1 MTMKKGLILIGLL
14 ALTLPSARVQAQVPT
29 LHFGDSGYFYNP
41 DWFQDSVEVL
51 NNYGQGDIVMNGCFV
66 GNAFRFGTGVEVYGV
81 ALASP
86 NIGDFPYLWVMV
98 LKDRPLGNGVY
109 AFDTVAA
116 ELFCMVDSPAV
127 SYANFEFVSTPPY
140 TGRIT
145 APLYNF
151 YFREPVGIGAGER
164 FYVGVKHSWYNRY
177 NNFDKTTHECT
188 ACWYNTIN
196 FNARCRSNEM
206 TDGDTTWNLLL
217 GPNEQTINMI
227 RYEFRRKSNAKG
239 FLPISAP
246 PDRSIRQNHIHDAP
260 LTAAVPN
267 FHLASTAGNH
277 PTLAWDSVESDFGL
291 AGADVDLF
299 EVQYTLYDSS
309 YASGRSVLTPR
320 FSTTILDTLVP
331 EVYYKFH
338 VRCRNHH
345 RCDIHDT
352 LVWGPWSREVYFRS
366 GDTLPDCR
374 KVEGFR
380 FLGHRMNRPY
390 FSWEMQDPHTSY
402 EIQCSLFD
410 SNEWSSTYV
419 DRRGSYVLPRGFQQ
433 AGTYKARIR
442 AHCLHQCQMHDTTLW
457 GPWSDLAVFYSSG
470 QWTEADTGEVGIAA
484 PEATTAFTLSPNP
497 TMGEVT
503 VVLPPLGEG
512 AVLTVADATGREVRR
527 QSIAP
532 AAEGTR
538 LRLDLKGLPAG
549 AYFVTLVTPQGSH
562 TEKLFVK

>member
-1 MTMKKGLILIGLL
+1 MFVLL
-14 ALTLPSARVQAQVPT
+14 LCPAVRMSAQVPT

-51 NNYGQGDIVMNGCFV
+51 SNFNMGNMVWYEGFI
-66 GNAFRFGTGVEVYGV
+66 GNAFRYGTAVTVYGV

-86 NIGDFPYLWVMV
+86 NIGDFPYIWAMI

-116 ELFCMVDSPAV
+116 ELFCFVDSPAV
-127 SYANFEFVSTPPY
+127 SHANFEFVSTPPF
-140 TGRIT
+140 TSRIT

-151 YFREPVGIGAGER
+151 YFSHPVEIGSGER

-177 NNFDKTTHECT
+177 NNSDKTTHECT
-188 ACWYNTIN
+188 QCGYSAIN
-196 FNARCRSNEM
+196 FNARFMSFEL
-206 TDGDTTWNLLL
+206 TYGDSTWNLRL
-217 GPNEQTINMI
+217 GPNENTVNMI
-227 RYEFRRKSNAKG
+227 QYEFRNKNNAQG

-246 PDRSIRQNHIHDAP
+246 PDRSIHQNHIHDEP
-260 LTAAVPN
+260 LTVTVPN
-267 FHLASTAGNH
+267 FRLSSTEGNH
-277 PTLAWDSVESDFGL
+277 PTLAWDSVSDDFGL

-320 FSTTILDTLVP
+320 MSVTVHDTLVP
-331 EVYYKFH
+331 EVYYKFR

-345 RCDIHDT
+345 KCDIHNT
-352 LVWGPWSREVYFRS
+352 LVRGPWSREVYFRS

-374 KVEGFR
+374 MVEGFR
-380 FLGHRMNRPY
+380 YLGHRMNRPY
-390 FSWEMQDPHTSY
+390 FSWEMQEGHTSY

-433 AGTYKARIR
+433 AANYKARIR
-442 AHCLHQCQMHDTTLW
+442 AHCRHQCEMHDTTLW
-457 GPWSDLAVFYSSG
+457 GPWSNIVVFYSSG
-470 QWTEADTGEVGIAA
+470 QWTEGDTGEVGIR
-484 PEATTAFTLSPNP
+484 PVPDSTVTFSLNPNP

-503 VVLPPLGEG
+503 VEVKGERWKVRG
-512 AVLTVADATGREVRR
+512 GEMTVTVCDASGREVRR
-527 QSIAP
+527 QTLLP
-532 AAEGTR
+532 TTEDTR

-549 AYFVTLVTPQGSH
+549 AYFVTVVTPQGSH
-562 TEKLFVK
+562 TEKLVIGD

>member
-1 MTMKKGLILIGLL
+1 
-14 ALTLPSARVQAQVPT
+14 
-29 LHFGDSGYFYNP
+29 
-41 DWFQDSVEVL
+41 
-51 NNYGQGDIVMNGCFV
+51 
-66 GNAFRFGTGVEVYGV
+66 
-81 ALASP
+81 
-86 NIGDFPYLWVMV
+86 
-98 LKDRPLGNGVY
+98 NGVY

-151 YFREPVGIGAGER
+151 YFSHPVEIGPRER
-164 FYVGVKHSWYNRY
+164 FYVGVRNSYYNRY
-177 NNFDKTTHECT
+177 NNSDKITHECT
-188 ACWYNTIN
+188 DCGYRAVHIWAPHSFPLIDSTWGIYLY
-196 FNARCRSNEM
+196 
-206 TDGDTTWNLLL
+206 DDTYSLDIAHDWRV
-217 GPNEQTINMI
+217 PRAYAE
-227 RYEFRRKSNAKG
+227 G

-497 TMGEVT
+497 TNGEVT
-503 VVLPPLGEG
+503 VVLPALGEG

-527 QSIAP
+527 QTLPP
-532 AAEGTR
+532 AAEASR

-549 AYFVTLVTPQGSH
+549 AYFVTVVTPQGSH
-562 TEKLFVK
+562 TEKLVIGEF